1 MKLSKIK
8 EIPPRTYWHNE
19 ATDFTPWLA
28 EEDNLAQLSEVIYL
42 DLELVSREERMD
54 GGRADLLCKDTVTGN
69 SVIIENQLEKTDPD
83 HLGRI
88 LSYAA
93 ALKANTIIWIATEFD
108 EQYRATIDWLN
119 SVTDEEFNFFGIEIH
134 LLQIGDSDYAPQ
146 FKVVAKPNDWQKQVK
161 ASSKHD
167 AEELTETKKSQLE
180 YWQAFAEYMAK
191 HPSHHFKTQSPLP
204 QHWMNIA
211 IGRSG
216 FYISLNVNSRENK
229 NMIQLWINSTDPKG
243 TFDSMAK
250 DHKNNSQT
258 AISPDIDWQRL
269 DNRKQCVISLSHPF
283 TFTDKSTQD
292 EQFKWFRDVTESF
305 VKFFKPIVKNL

>member
-28 EEDNLAQLSEVIYL
+28 EEDNLAQLSEEIYL
-42 DLELVSREERMD
+42 DLELVSREEKMD
-54 GGRADLLCKDTVTGN
+54 GGRADLLCKDTVTGH

-119 SVTDEEFNFFGIEIH
+119 SVTDEDFNFFGIEIH

-161 ASSKHD
+161 ASSKHEAD
-167 AEELTETKKSQLE
+167 ELTETKKLQLE

-229 NMIQLWINSTDPKG
+229 NMIQLWINSTDPKE

-250 DHKNNSQT
+250 AYKDNSLT
-258 AISPDIDWQRL
+258 VISPDIDWQRL
-269 DNRKQCVISLSHPF
+269 DNRKQCVISLTHPF
-283 TFTDKSTQD
+283 TFTDKSTQE
-292 EQFKWFRDVTESF
+292 EQFKWFREVTESF
-305 VKFFKPIVKNL
+305 VKFFKPIVKSL

>member
-8 EIPPRTYWHNE
+8 EIVPRSYWHNE

-28 EEDNLAQLSEVIYL
+28 EEENLAELSEAIYL
-42 DLELVSREERMD
+42 DLELKSREEKMD
-54 GGRADLLCKDTVTGN
+54 GGRADLLCVDSATGKN
-69 SVIIENQLEKTDPD
+69 VIIENQLEKTDPD

-93 ALKANTIIWIATEFD
+93 ALNANTIIWIATEFD

-119 SVTDEEFNFFGIEIH
+119 RVTDEDFNFFGIEIH

-161 ASSKHD
+161 ATSKQD
-167 AEELTETKKSQLE
+167 TGELTDIKKAQLE
-180 YWQAFAEYMAK
+180 FWQSFSEYMSRNR
-191 HPSHHFKTQSPLP
+191 SHLFKTQSPLA

-211 IGRSG
+211 IGRAS

-229 NMIQLWINSTDPKG
+229 NSIQLWINTTNPKD
-243 TFDSMAK
+243 TFDKMYADYQADSLTK
-250 DHKNNSQT
+250 
-258 AISPDIDWQRL
+258 ISPDLDWQRL
-269 DNRKQCVISLSHPF
+269 DNRKQCVITLSKPF
-283 TFTDKSTQD
+283 TFTDKATQQD
-292 EQFKWFRDVTESF
+292 QFKWFKEVTEQYIT
-305 VKFFKPIVKNL
+305 FFKPIIKNL

>member
-8 EIPPRTYWHNE
+8 EIAPRSYWHNE
-19 ATDFTPWLA
+19 ANDFTPWLA
-28 EEDNLAQLSEVIYL
+28 EEENLAELSEVIYL

-54 GGRADLLCKDTVTGN
+54 GGRADLLCVDTGTGKN
-69 SVIIENQLEKTDPD
+69 VIIENQLEKTDPD

-93 ALKANTIIWIATEFD
+93 ALNANTIIWIATEFD

-119 SVTDEEFNFFGIEIH
+119 RVTDEDFNFFGIEIH

-161 ASSKHD
+161 ASSKQ
-167 AEELTETKKSQLE
+167 ETGELTDTKKAQLE
-180 YWQAFAEYMAK
+180 FWQNFAAYM
-191 HPSHHFKTQSPLP
+191 SHNRSHLFKTQSPLA

-211 IGRSG
+211 IGRAG

-229 NMIQLWINSTDPKG
+229 NTIQLWINTANPKE
-243 TFDSMAK
+243 TFDKMVSN
-250 DHKNNSQT
+250 HKEESLT
-258 AISPDIDWQRL
+258 AISPDLDWQRL
-269 DNRKQCVISLSHPF
+269 DNRKQCVISLSKPF
-283 TFTDKSTQD
+283 TFTDKATEQ
-292 EQFKWFRDVTESF
+292 EQFMWFKEVTEKYVS
-305 VKFFKPIVKNL
+305 FFKPIIKNL

>member
-1 MKLSKIK
+1 
-8 EIPPRTYWHNE
+8 
-19 ATDFTPWLA
+19 
-28 EEDNLAQLSEVIYL
+28 
-42 DLELVSREERMD
+42 
-54 GGRADLLCKDTVTGN
+54 
-69 SVIIENQLEKTDPD
+69 VIIENQLEKTDPD

-161 ASSKHD
+161 ATSKHD
-167 AEELTETKKSQLE
+167 ADELTETKKSQLD
-180 YWQAFAEYMAK
+180 YWQAFVVYMGK
-191 HPSHHFKTQSPLP
+191 HHSHYFKTQSPLP

-216 FYISLNVNSRENK
+216 FNISLNVNSRENK
-229 NMIQLWINSTDPKG
+229 NTIQLWINTANPKD
-243 TFDSMAK
+243 TFDVMAK
-250 DHKNNSQT
+250 DHKDDSLT

-283 TFTDKSTQD
+283 TFTDKSSQE
-292 EQFKWFRDVTESF
+292 EQFRWFREVTELF
-305 VKFFKPIVKNL
+305 VKFFKPIVKNI

>member
-42 DLELVSREERMD
+42 DLELVSREEKMD

-161 ASSKHD
+161 ASSKHE

-180 YWQAFAEYMAK
+180 YWQAFTEYMTK
-191 HPSHHFKTQSPLP
+191 HQSHYFKTQSPLP
-204 QHWMNIA
+204 PD
-211 IGRSG
+211 
-216 FYISLNVNSRENK
+216 FVN
-229 NMIQLWINSTDPKG
+229 
-243 TFDSMAK
+243 A
-250 DHKNNSQT
+250 
-258 AISPDIDWQRL
+258 SPCLI
-269 DNRKQCVISLSHPF
+269 
-283 TFTDKSTQD
+283 
-292 EQFKWFRDVTESF
+292 RD
-305 VKFFKPIVKNL
+305 

>member
-8 EIPPRTYWHNE
+8 EIPPRSYWHNE

-28 EEDNLAQLSEVIYL
+28 EEENLADLGEAIYL

-54 GGRADLLCKDTVTGN
+54 GGRADLLCVDPSTGKN
-69 SVIIENQLEKTDPD
+69 VIIENQLEKTDPD

-93 ALKANTIIWIATEFD
+93 ALNANTIIWIATEFD

-119 SVTDEEFNFFGIEIH
+119 RVTDEDFNFFGIEIH

-161 ASSKHD
+161 ATSKQD
-167 AEELTETKKSQLE
+167 AGELTDTKKAQLVF
-180 YWQAFAEYMAK
+180 WQNFVEYM
-191 HPSHHFKTQSPLP
+191 SHNHSHLFKTQSPLA

-211 IGRSG
+211 IGRAG

-229 NMIQLWINSTDPKG
+229 NSIQLWINTANPKE
-243 TFDSMAK
+243 TFDKMVSK
-250 DHKNNSQT
+250 HKEDSIN
-258 AISPDIDWQRL
+258 AISPDLDWQRL
-269 DNRKQCVISLSHPF
+269 DNRKQCVISLSKPF
-283 TFTDKSTQD
+283 TFTDKSTEE
-292 EQFKWFRDVTESF
+292 EQFKWFKEVTEKYVS
-305 VKFFKPIVKNL
+305 FFKPIIKSL

>member
-8 EIPPRTYWHNE
+8 EISPKSYWHNE

-28 EEDNLAQLSEVIYL
+28 EEENLAQLSEAIFL
-42 DLELVSREERMD
+42 DLELISTEEKMD
-54 GGRADLLCKDTVTGN
+54 GGRADILCKDTVTGN
-69 SVIIENQLEKTDPD
+69 NVIIENQLEKTDPD

-93 ALKANTIIWIATEFD
+93 ALKANTIIWIATKFE

-161 ASSKHD
+161 ATSKHD
-167 AEELTETKKSQLE
+167 AEELTDTKKSQLE
-180 YWQAFAEYMAK
+180 YWQAFAEYMGK
-191 HPSHHFKTQSPLP
+191 HHSHYFKTQSPLP

-216 FYISLNVNSRENK
+216 FYISLNVRCLLS
-229 NMIQLWINSTDPKG
+229 L
-243 TFDSMAK
+243 TFKARRNL
-250 DHKNNSQT
+250 NN
-258 AISPDIDWQRL
+258 L
-269 DNRKQCVISLSHPF
+269 LK
-283 TFTDKSTQD
+283 TFIGS
-292 EQFKWFRDVTESF
+292 
-305 VKFFKPIVKNL
+305 

>member
-161 ASSKHD
+161 ASSK
-167 AEELTETKKSQLE
+167 
-180 YWQAFAEYMAK
+180 
-191 HPSHHFKTQSPLP
+191 LP
-204 QHWMNIA
+204 TA
-211 IGRSG
+211 TT
-216 FYISLNVNSRENK
+216 SRARPT
-229 NMIQLWINSTDPKG
+229 MST
-243 TFDSMAK
+243 T
-250 DHKNNSQT
+250 
-258 AISPDIDWQRL
+258 
-269 DNRKQCVISLSHPF
+269 
-283 TFTDKSTQD
+283 STSIPTTR
-292 EQFKWFRDVTESF
+292 F
-305 VKFFKPIVKNL
+305 